1 MDAVQSN
8 GWPVY
13 SSVRHEPEMHVNSK
27 VPDAASHTRARL
39 GQRIGCAI
47 VWLVLAMIS
56 FNFLLTVYGKYHH
69 PDPGSYTMFWSRRG
83 WLWTHLAGGALT
95 VVLGP
100 LQFLTRWPRAYP
112 RLHRWMGRVYMTGLL
127 IACTGATG
135 LIATSPAPFEI
146 RSAFAATALAWSTTA
161 LVALISIRRGQVGP
175 HRRWMIRNYLV
186 TLSPITFRILL
197 QGQIAMG
204 LAPSPATIA
213 TLLWLSW
220 LLPLLVYE
228 GGHRMV
234 ALMRATSV
242 KKARTQ
248 VPGSPRVDIGSA

>member
-1 MDAVQSN
+1 MSSEVSDADS
-8 GWPVY
+8 P
-13 SSVRHEPEMHVNSK
+13 
-27 VPDAASHTRARL
+27 TRTRL
-39 GQRIGCAI
+39 SRRIAWAI
-47 VWLVLAMIS
+47 VWLVLGIVS
-56 FNFLLTVYGKYHH
+56 VHFLLTVYGKYHH

-83 WLWTHLAGGALT
+83 WLWTHLFGGALT

-112 RLHRWMGRVYMTGLL
+112 RLHRWMGRVYMIGLL
-127 IACTGATG
+127 IGCTGATG

-161 LVALISIRRGQVGP
+161 LVALISIRRGQVEP

-197 QGQIAMG
+197 NAQIAME

-220 LLPLLVYE
+220 LLPLLIYE
-228 GGHRMV
+228 GGYRIIE
-234 ALMRATSV
+234 AIRATSSQRA
-242 KKARTQ
+242 KAD
-248 VPGSPRVDIGSA
+248 VPRAPRLDVESNDVRSAWNR